1 MSDPQLTADQRL
13 ALIWLKVERVEKHLI
28 EFERERTAFLATKP
42 YRVREKPDAKHVYE
56 ACHVT
61 DVPGALAAIAG
72 DAIQNLRSALDHLV
86 SQLVLVGLGVS
97 TTDIESHF
105 PIRNKAGQYESVL
118 RGMKEKGL
126 LRQDAFDLLLD
137 VQAYIG
143 GNCGNFWL
151 LNRLNNIDKHRI
163 ILTAGS
169 ALRSVNIGALMSRL
183 MREHAREAEAARE
196 AAGEAPWPYAAADIP
211 ALNAFFRPAD
221 NLRPLKV
228 GDTLFTGG
236 DMDPEKDF
244 AFDIAFNEPEILEG
258 EAVLETLKHL
268 AELVRTIIAQFKPS
282 LA

>member
-151 LNRLNNIDKHRI
+151 
-163 ILTAGS
+163 
-169 ALRSVNIGALMSRL
+169 
-183 MREHAREAEAARE
+183 
-196 AAGEAPWPYAAADIP
+196 
-211 ALNAFFRPAD
+211 
-221 NLRPLKV
+221 
-228 GDTLFTGG
+228 
-236 DMDPEKDF
+236 
-244 AFDIAFNEPEILEG
+244 
-258 EAVLETLKHL
+258 
-268 AELVRTIIAQFKPS
+268 
-282 LA
+282 